1 MGISIY
7 EIEYQCWRDKSESK
21 LKKEIK
27 HEKVMQRRIA
37 LQEVYN
43 ELKRD
48 GVYKEMKKDKK
59 VVD

>member
-1 MGISIY
+1 MAVSIY
-7 EIEYQCWRDKSESK
+7 EIEYQYWRDKSESK

-43 ELKRD
+43 DLKRD
-48 GVYKEMKKDKK
+48 GVYKDMKKEKK
-59 VVD
+59 I